1 MAKGKKQYKFT
12 DKVQATGGVV
22 AVVFAI
28 LALLSCVLGVWISY
42 KTGGAAGAIIGLM
55 GVFAV
60 WFSGVGLYCGS
71 RSFKQEECF
80 YLYSWIGTIA
90 NAVILVFMGCVF
102 LIGL

>member
-1 MAKGKKQYKFT
+1 MARGRKQYKFT
-12 DKVQATGGVV
+12 NKEQASGG
-22 AVVFAI
+22 AAAIVFAV
-28 LALLSCVLGVWISY
+28 LALLSCGLGILISF

-60 WFSGVGLYCGS
+60 WFSGMGLYHGV
-71 RSFKQEECF
+71 RSFKQEESF

-90 NAVILVFMGCVF
+90 NAVILVFMGCIF